1 MGKKVV
7 AIGMSGGV
15 DSAVSALLLKEAG
28 YEVFG
33 LFMKN
38 WDEKE
43 CPAEA
48 DYQDIIAIC
57 RTLDIP
63 YYTVNFTETYYNQVF
78 AGFVEDLKKGFTPN
92 PDILC
97 NREIKFDALFKKA
110 LELGADYLATGHYA
124 QTDGKHLLKGK
135 DLNKDQSYF
144 LYTIKSAILEKT
156 LFPIGHLPK
165 PEVRAIAKKHQ
176 IPVFDKKDSMGICFI
191 GNRSF
196 REFMMNHIS
205 SEKGPILDVSG
216 KKLGEHVGIP
226 FYTIGQRKGLGIG
239 GPGDAYFV
247 VDKDPINNTVT
258 VAQGTDH
265 PALYKSELIAEAP
278 SWIAEK
284 PEFPKK
290 CRAKIRYRQVE
301 QPCTIYNQGEENIRV
316 IFDEPQRAVTPYQS
330 IVFYEGNMT
339 LGGSRILCSIS

>member
-1 MGKKVV
+1 MHNGIKTV

-15 DSAVSALLLKEAG
+15 DSAVSALLLKKAG
-28 YEVFG
+28 YEVFA

-57 RTLDIP
+57 KGLDIP
-63 YYTVNFTETYYNQVF
+63 YYTVNFTEAYYNQVF
-78 AGFVEDLKKGFTPN
+78 EGFVEDLKKGFTPN

-124 QTDGKHLLKGK
+124 QTDHHHLLKGA

-144 LYTIKSAILEKT
+144 LYTLKSAILEKT
-156 LFPIGHLPK
+156 LFPIGHLQK
-165 PEVRAIAKKHQ
+165 PAVRALAKAHN
-176 IPVFDKKDSMGICFI
+176 IPVFDKKDSTGICFI
-191 GNRSF
+191 GERKF
-196 REFMMNHIS
+196 RDFMMKYIPVKSGN
-205 SEKGPILDVSG
+205 ILDTKGV
-216 KKLGEHVGIP
+216 KLGEHVGIA

-247 VDKDPINNTVT
+247 VGKEVEKNTLI

-265 PALYKSELIAEAP
+265 PALYRSHLIAEAP
-278 SWIAEK
+278 SWIAEI
-284 PEFPKK
+284 PLFPKK
-290 CRAKIRYRQVE
+290 CSAKIRYRQVE
-301 QPCTIYNQGEENIRV
+301 QPCTLYPQEDGTV
-316 IFDEPQRAVTPYQS
+316 HVLFDTPQRAITPYQS
-330 IVFYEGNMT
+330 VVFYEGNIT
-339 LGGSRILCSIS
+339 LGGARIL

>member
-1 MGKKVV
+1 MGKKIV
-7 AIGMSGGV
+7 AVGMSGGV

-28 YEVFG
+28 YDVFG

-48 DYQDIIAIC
+48 DYQDIVAIC
-57 RTLDIP
+57 HKLDIP
-63 YYTVNFTETYYNQVF
+63 YYTVNFTDAYYNQVF

-124 QTDGKHLLKGK
+124 QTDHIHLLKGN

-156 LFPIGHLPK
+156 LFPIGHLEK
-165 PEVRAIAKKHQ
+165 PLVRQIAKEHQ
-176 IPVFDKKDSMGICFI
+176 IPVFDKKDSTGICFI
-191 GNRSF
+191 GNRKF
-196 REFMMNHIS
+196 RDFMMQYIP
-205 SEKGPILDVSG
+205 SEKGPIIDVNG
-216 KKLGEHVGIP
+216 VKLGEHVGIA

-247 VDKDPINNTVT
+247 VDKDPLNNTVI

-265 PALYKSELIAEAP
+265 PALYRSELIAEAP
-278 SWIAEK
+278 SWIAS
-284 PEFPKK
+284 PPGFPKR
-290 CRAKIRYRQVE
+290 CFAKIRYRQVE
-301 QPCTIYNQGEENIRV
+301 QPCTIYPAEEGSIRV
-316 IFDEPQRAVTPYQS
+316 IFDKPQRAITPYQS
-330 IVFYEGNMT
+330 IVFYDGTIT
-339 LGGSRILCSIS
+339 LGGSRILCSI

>member
-1 MGKKVV
+1 
-7 AIGMSGGV
+7 MSGGV
-15 DSAVSALLLKEAG
+15 DSAVSALLLKQAG
-28 YEVFG
+28 YEVFA

-57 RTLDIP
+57 RELDIP
-63 YYTVNFTETYYNQVF
+63 YYTVNFTEAYYNQVF
-78 AGFVEDLKKGFTPN
+78 ESFVEDLKKGFTPN

-110 LELGADYLATGHYA
+110 LELGADFLATGHYA
-124 QTDGKHLLKGK
+124 QTDHIHLLKGK

-156 LFPIGHLPK
+156 LFPIGHLEK
-165 PEVRAIAKKHQ
+165 PRVRELAKAHK
-176 IPVFDKKDSMGICFI
+176 IPVFNKKDSTGICFI
-191 GNRSF
+191 GNRNF
-196 REFMMNHIS
+196 RDFMMKYIP
-205 SEKGPILDVSG
+205 SEAGAILDVNG
-216 KKLGEHVGIP
+216 VKIGEHVGIP

-247 VDKDPINNTVT
+247 VSKNKENNTVT

-265 PALYKSELIAEAP
+265 PLLYRSELIAETP
-278 SWIAEK
+278 SWVAET
-284 PEFPKK
+284 PTFPKR
-290 CRAKIRYRQVE
+290 CAAKIRYRQIE
-301 QPCTIYNQGEENIRV
+301 QPCTVNLRADGTLHV
-316 IFDEPQRAVTPYQS
+316 IFDTPQRAITPYQS
-330 IVFYEGNMT
+330 IVFYEENVT
-339 LGGSRILCSIS
+339 LGGARILEV